1 MDPPPSNNR
10 KPTENQT
17 KLYELLAD
25 FSQKTVLELV
35 AGAYKTFGRALTAGN
50 ALPQIIL
57 PIAETYFNTCA
68 QSIYSREDEYINS
81 AFDAMC
87 AIELGCKS
95 HPIDLLQLIVMLSL
109 NCIYN
114 MKIGDVITDV
124 YTTSMEAVKYHLQ
137 AVIRRYANLAADLH
151 GCPKDHIHEPIQ
163 PGEKIFTFTLDRY
176 VETSQGP
183 VKLTR
188 LEI

>member
-1 MDPPPSNNR
+1 MDPPPSTDR
-10 KPTENQT
+10 KPTENQS

-35 AGAYKTFGRALTAGN
+35 AGAYKTFGRAITAGN

-57 PIAETYFNTCA
+57 PVAETYFNTCA
-68 QSIYSREDEYINS
+68 QNIYSREDEYINS
-81 AFDAMC
+81 AFDTMC
-87 AIELGCKS
+87 SVELEGKN
-95 HPIDLLQLIVMLSL
+95 HPMDLLQLIVMLSL

-114 MKIGDVITDV
+114 MKINDVVTDN

-137 AVIRRYANLAADLH
+137 AVLRRYRNLAVDLR
-151 GCPKDHIHEPIQ
+151 GCSKDHIHEHIQ
-163 PGEKIFTFTLDRY
+163 PGEKIFTFTLDKY

-188 LEI
+188 LEM